1 MKKNLAILLG
11 LSAFALAGCATVAP
25 DSDQR
30 AIGSDISATH
40 EQIASS
46 SPSMVDQVQPTFT
59 LHLNNSGN

>member
-1 MKKNLAILLG
+1 MKNNLAILLG
-11 LSAFALAGCATVAP
+11 LSALALVGCTAIPP
-25 DSDQR
+25 DSNQQ
-30 AIGSDISATH
+30 AIGTDISATH

>member
-11 LSAFALAGCATVAP
+11 LSAFALVGCVANP
-25 DSDQR
+25 PESNQH
-30 AIGSDISATH
+30 AISTDITATH

-46 SPSMVDQVQPTFT
+46 SPSMVDAVQPTFT